1 MMVCRL
7 INGGQPDDVGLIPG
21 MLDADDP
28 RPAVEQL
35 DSGYP
40 QGGGWRSFPG
50 FTFDQDRLT
59 LKYPGD
65 PSMKPLAMMQLREE
79 LVLVYLHAWVLIL
92 QPDGTFE
99 TCRMD

>member
-7 INGGQPDDVGLIPG
+7 INGGRPDDVGMIPG
-21 MLDADDP
+21 MLDHVDP
-28 RPAVEQL
+28 RPAREQL
-35 DSGYP
+35 DTGYP
-40 QGGGWRSFPG
+40 HGGGWRPFDG

-79 LVLVYLHAWVLIL
+79 LVLVYPCSWVLVL
-92 QPDGTFE
+92 QPTGAFE
-99 TCRMD
+99 VCRMD